1 MAENPFPGQRSEAP
15 DVVAH
20 LSPVS
25 PLRREPLWRHL
36 LGGSLRRRRTER
48 GETLETV
55 AARAGVSTQYLSEIE
70 RGRKE
75 PSSEII
81 AVVARA
87 LDVTLVD
94 LTLDVAQALTVERP
108 VVEQSTASATCFALA
123 A

>member
-1 MAENPFPGQRSEAP
+1 MTENPFPGQRSEAP
-15 DVVAH
+15 DVVAR

-36 LGGSLRRRRTER
+36 LGASLRQRRTER

-55 AARAGVSTQYLSEIE
+55 ATRAGVSTQYLSEIE

-87 LDVTLVD
+87 LDTTLVD
-94 LTLDVAQALTVERP
+94 LTLDVARSLAPERS
-108 VVEQSTASATCFALA
+108 VAEHSSASATCFALA